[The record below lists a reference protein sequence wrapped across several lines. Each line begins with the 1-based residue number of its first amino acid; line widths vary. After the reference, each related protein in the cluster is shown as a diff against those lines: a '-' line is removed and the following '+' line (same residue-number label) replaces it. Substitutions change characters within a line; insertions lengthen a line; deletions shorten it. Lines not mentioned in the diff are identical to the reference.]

1 MTILHDAIG
10 CRSCQA
16 VRERLDELGIAYRDE
31 PRGGGDRQAHTLVDD
46 DRVFEGHPRMHDH
59 VDELAEFARKWQR
72 FQTDTCYLEE

>member
-1 MTILHDAIG
+1 MTILHDAVG

-16 VRERLDELGIAYRDE
+16 VRERVGELGIAYRDE
-31 PRGGGDRQAHTLVDD
+31 PRSVGERQAHTLVEDD
-46 DRVFEGHPRMHDH
+46 LVFQGRLRIHDH